1 VTLSIPAEKSLHWRK
16 PENTEALME
25 LLAVELASEKLER
38 AERIR
43 KIVLTNR
50 YFVHFRKT

>member
-1 VTLSIPAEKSLHWRK
+1 
-16 PENTEALME
+16 ME
-25 LLAVELASEKLER
+25 LLAVEPASEKLER

-43 KIVLTNR
+43 KMALTNR